1 MTLSP
6 ELRADLAT
14 GVVDRGIY
22 TSEEIFALEREK
34 IFARSWQFACTTADL
49 KKPGD
54 FFNVTIADQAVL
66 VVRGNDGEIR
76 AFHNACTHRAAALTG
91 ERCGNQG
98 QVLKCMYHAWAFNL
112 TGELVGVP
120 FEEGY
125 GPGFDRKSLGLKTVS
140 CDTFG
145 DLVFV
150 ALRPRVPKLLDYLG
164 EMAEHLEP
172 YVQGIEPIGRNSWIY
187 EGNWKFWHENF
198 QDDYHAEFTHRSIH
212 DLLVGT
218 TERGFNWGAA
228 PGHSVLHWAF
238 PPLDPPKYARALQR
252 YSGVDFSGGVMP
264 VGWNSMLTEIPTG
277 PPEGFGGPP
286 EGIAGPPEGFTG
298 PPEGFEGGPPDIRQ
312 EVLALFP
319 NLDIQPGPKNTP
331 RGMKAGYIET
341 LTPLSV
347 DRTRVDITVYS
358 DVEDDEQTRQAQ
370 LENLADTQGSWGKL
384 SCDDTEAARRCQIGV
399 SGQVGEFNLFSRGVA
414 PGHGGE
420 SADVRDEYS
429 QREFF
434 RVYQQYLRDES

>member
-6 ELRADLAT
+6 ELRADPAS
-14 GVVDRGIY
+14 GVVDREIY
-22 TSEEIFALEREK
+22 TSEEIFRLEQER
-34 IFARSWQFACTTADL
+34 IFRRSWQFACTTSDL

-54 FFNVTIADQAVL
+54 FFNVTVAGRLVL
-66 VVRGNDGEIR
+66 VIRGNDGEIR
-76 AFHNACTHRAAALTG
+76 AFHNACTHRGAVLTG

-112 TGELVGVP
+112 KGDLVGVP

-125 GPGFDRKSLGLKTVS
+125 GPGFDRSALGLQPVS

-150 ALRPRVPKLLDYLG
+150 SLRPRVPALLDYLG
-164 EMAEHLEP
+164 EMAGHLEP

-198 QDDYHAEFTHRSIH
+198 RDDYHAEFTHRSIH
-212 DLLVGT
+212 DLLAGT

-228 PGHSVLHWAF
+228 PGHSVLQWAF

-252 YSGVDFSGGVMP
+252 HSGVDFSGGVMP
-264 VGWNSMLTEIPTG
+264 VGWNSMLA
-277 PPEGFGGPP
+277 GGPP
-286 EGIAGPPEGFTG
+286 G
-298 PPEGFEGGPPDIRQ
+298 PPEGFEGEPPEIRQ

-319 NLDIQPGPKNTP
+319 NLDVQPGPKDTP
-331 RGMKAGYIET
+331 RGMKAGYLET
-341 LTPLSV
+341 LTPLGV
-347 DRTRVDITVYS
+347 DRTRVDIVVYS
-358 DVEDDEQTRQAQ
+358 DVEDDEATRREQ

-384 SCDDTEAARRCQIGV
+384 SCDDTETARRCQIGV
-399 SGQVGEFNLFSRGVA
+399 RGDGGRFNLFTRGVE
-414 PGHGGE
+414 PGRGGAD
-420 SADVRDEYS
+420 ADVRDEYS

-434 RVYQQYLRDES
+434 RVYQEYLRDES